1 MKYASVA
8 IMPLHDLKNL
18 RTILIFVFLILLDL
32 YSKYLVF
39 NNIDLY
45 QFIKITPFFDITH
58 IHNFGVSFGLFS
70 GTISPLYLIIIGLLV
85 VSFIIFLLVNAQD
98 KLEQWGLFIIICGAL
113 ANIIDRFING
123 YVIDFI
129 YLHINQYYWP
139 AFNVADAAI
148 SFGVFLLFLDIYQ
161 GWREQK
167 KH

>member
-1 MKYASVA
+1 
-8 IMPLHDLKNL
+8 MPFHEFINL
-18 RTILIFVFLILLDL
+18 RTILLFVILLSFDL
-32 YSKYLVF
+32 VTKYIVYAY
-39 NNIDLY
+39 IDLY

-85 VSFIIFLLVNAQD
+85 VFFIIYLLVNAQD

-139 AFNVADAAI
+139 AFNFA
-148 SFGVFLLFLDIYQ
+148 DIYISI
-161 GWREQK
+161 GIIMILLNVIK
-167 KH
+167 KINKNKK

>member
-1 MKYASVA
+1 MQK
-8 IMPLHDLKNL
+8 
-18 RTILIFVFLILLDL
+18 ILIFLSLVLSDIL
-32 YSKYLVF
+32 SKYFVF
-39 NNIDLY
+39 NYIDLY
-45 QFIKITPFFDITH
+45 QFIKITYFFDITH

-85 VSFIIFLLVNAQD
+85 VSFIIFLLVNAQE

-139 AFNVADAAI
+139 AFNFA
-148 SFGVFLLFLDIYQ
+148 DIYISI
-161 GWREQK
+161 GIIMILLNVLK
-167 KH
+167 KLNNNIKIRNKNFD